1 MVHITMGKERVDI
14 LRIFKIGILGSGVI
28 SRTYLADIKT
38 FYKNLEIIACADIN
52 LDAAKKLASEF
63 DIKKAY
69 TPEEL
74 LKDDEVE
81 IVINLTPPQFH
92 VMLAKQII
100 TAGKHLFSEKP
111 FASSLAEA
119 KEVIELAKARGIK
132 VGCAPDTFLASG
144 LQSLRYYL
152 DHDLIGK
159 PFFVTANM
167 TTFGVETWH
176 PNPAAFYTLSSG
188 PLFDMAPYYLSAIV
202 ALLGPIEHIAA
213 FDAKASDTRH
223 IYTGR
228 EAGTDIEVKI
238 PTHYSAILRLK
249 SGVVV
254 NLNISFDIYKSNLP
268 MFEIYGDGGTLTYP
282 DPNFGGGTPR
292 VYRKEQY
299 TDTVYQQTKEAAA
312 RKERFYELPELYP
325 RVKDYSRG
333 IGVLDLAKAIETNTD
348 NRADGSLILHITEA
362 IEAIKYSSENGEF
375 YKMSTTCKRPKP
387 LKPGGY
393 INQI

>member
-1 MVHITMGKERVDI
+1 
-14 LRIFKIGILGSGVI
+14 VI
-28 SRTYLADIKT
+28 SRTYLADIKA
-38 FYKNLEIIACADIN
+38 FYKNLEVIACADIDVE
-52 LDAAKKLASEF
+52 LSGKLASEF

-69 TPEEL
+69 TTEEL

-92 VMLAKQII
+92 VELNKRII

-111 FASSLAEA
+111 FAPSLKEAKEVLDLAEA
-119 KEVIELAKARGIK
+119 KGVK

-152 DHDLIGK
+152 DANLIGK

-176 PNPAAFYTLSSG
+176 PNPAAFYKKNSG
-188 PLFDMAPYYLSAIV
+188 PLFDMGPYYLSAIV
-202 ALLGPIEHIAA
+202 SLLGPIESIAA
-213 FDAKASDTRH
+213 FDAKGSDTRH
-223 IYTGR
+223 IYVGR
-228 EAGTDIEVKI
+228 EAGTDINVEI
-238 PTHYSAILRLK
+238 STHYTTILRLK

-254 NLNISFDIYKSNLP
+254 NLNVSFDIYKSNLP

-299 TDTVYQQTKEAAA
+299 TDTVYQNSLEATV
-312 RKERFYELPELYP
+312 RKDKFYELPELFP

-333 IGVLDLAKAIETNTD
+333 LGVLDLAKAIDTNAN
-348 NRADGSLILHITEA
+348 NRANGSLIMHITEA
-362 IEAIKYSSENGEF
+362 IEGMMISSTNGEI
-375 YKMSTTCKRPKP
+375 YKMNTTCERPEP

-393 INQI
+393 MDEI